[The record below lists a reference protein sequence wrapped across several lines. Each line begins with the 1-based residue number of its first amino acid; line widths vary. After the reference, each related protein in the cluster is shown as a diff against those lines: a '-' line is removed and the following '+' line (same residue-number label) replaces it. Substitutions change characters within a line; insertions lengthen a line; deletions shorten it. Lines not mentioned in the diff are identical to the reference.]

1 MAGKLEEFL
10 KGKGA
15 DGLLRPDKQLPA
27 QGARADL
34 HQFQHVKSP
43 TGIVASL
50 ENAIISVKQL
60 ALRCSYD
67 VFHDKVHIANLDE
80 VRTSES
86 FDGFEQIGL
95 LVRRTVLLKWGFD
108 PGKDLICDALRLEC
122 LDNSF
127 DPVLDYLNGLVWD
140 EVPRLDK
147 WLITYCGAEDTVL
160 NRAFGRKT
168 LIAGVRRVRSP
179 GCKFDYM
186 LVLEGPQ
193 GQGKS
198 SLLAILAGGDD
209 NFSDAEIIGDGKK
222 DQQEAVQ
229 GIWIYEIGEL
239 EGMSKHDVTA
249 IKLFLSK
256 RYDKARPAYARS
268 RVDRPRRC
276 IFIGTTN
283 DESYL
288 RDPTGNRRVWPVKC
302 KGMIDLIGFA
312 RDRDQLWAEAAAI
325 EASGEAL
332 TIGPELWGVAGVQ
345 QLARVSHDPW
355 EDLIREKLA
364 GLHAG
369 NLRDGVSIDVDE
381 NGNRQWR
388 VASSYL
394 LGMYVLGIPVDRQ
407 ATAVTKRLADVMR
420 SLGWTKPEQI
430 IRISGEPCRGYI
442 KTIETKQI
450 TSAKPKLLTTEST
463 TVVRLPKIIRRLV

>member
-1 MAGKLEEFL
+1 MATKLEEFL

-34 HQFQHVKSP
+34 RQFQHVKSP

-60 ALRCSYD
+60 ELRCSYD

-80 VRTSES
+80 VRTSEC

-140 EVPRLDK
+140 GVPRLDR
-147 WLITYCGAEDTVL
+147 WLVTYCGAEDTTL
-160 NRAFGRKT
+160 NRAFGRKA

-198 SLLAILAGGDD
+198 SLLAILAAGDD

-256 RYDKARPAYARS
+256 RYDKARPAYGRS
-268 RVDRPRRC
+268 RVDRARRC

-302 KGMIDLIGFA
+302 KGMIKLAEFA

-325 EASGEAL
+325 EASGEPL
-332 TIGPELWGVAGVQ
+332 TIGPELWGVAAIQ
-345 QLARVSHDPW
+345 QQARVTHDPW
-355 EDLIREKLA
+355 EDIISRHLA
-364 GLHAG
+364 GLDK
-369 NLRDGVSIDVDE
+369 RDPKDGLYYVMPDDNGVLE
-381 NGNRQWR
+381 WR
-388 VASSYL
+388 VASAYL
-394 LGMYVLGIPVDRQ
+394 LSSMVLGIPVDRQ
-407 ATAVTKRLADVMR
+407 TNPITKHLADVMR
-420 SLGWTKPEQI
+420 SLGWTKPPHV
-430 IRISGEPCRGYI
+430 IRVGSVTCQGYI
-442 KTIETKQI
+442 KTIGAI
-450 TSAKPKLLTTEST
+450 AVAKPKLITSEGE
-463 TVVRLPKIIRRLV
+463 VVKIPRLIRRRLI